1 MFSLAVTNIIIV
13 IFFFLCLLICLNLAV
28 QYAFKNSIIH
38 KHCNSYYLSHF
49 AVFFIITRTKISIHQ
64 IHLAL
69 PCYDFSFL

>member
-49 AVFFIITRTKISIHQ
+49 AVFFIIITRTKISIV
-64 IHLAL
+64 IFI
-69 PCYDFSFL
+69 YFYFI